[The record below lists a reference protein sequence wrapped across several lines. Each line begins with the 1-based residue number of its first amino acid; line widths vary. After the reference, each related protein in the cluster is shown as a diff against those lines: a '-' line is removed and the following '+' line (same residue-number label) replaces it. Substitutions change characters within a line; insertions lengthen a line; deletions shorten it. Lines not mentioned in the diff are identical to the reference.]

1 MPLEQDTTPAQS
13 THVNYQQFFRRPLA
27 DLIIRLAV
35 AVLCNILS
43 HRTFVAMSIS
53 EPWWLRHAS
62 ALAIG
67 GLGVNLVNGSSL
79 VEVNQFVPHLA
90 VFALGWVLDEML
102 CRFLPSV

>member
-53 EPWWLRHAS
+53 EP
-62 ALAIG
+62 
-67 GLGVNLVNGSSL
+67 
-79 VEVNQFVPHLA
+79 
-90 VFALGWVLDEML
+90 
-102 CRFLPSV
+102 